1 MTLHK
6 NIPAVNKKIEDL
18 IKNDF
23 GTITSTLTNR
33 LGPEAIG
40 TVESIVT
47 NSYNEAR
54 TKWSAGSLP
63 VNPKDFIWQ
72 FVTDNTSELF
82 CHKILNHYSPV
93 KTYGDDRIIN
103 LEYPYEDEVL
113 SNKVTMLFACSHP
126 INDQEINALLCLKI
140 MGGYSSSDIARIL
153 SKNEVVVLNK
163 LEYAK
168 EQIIEKK
175 IPFAVPGKYVLRER
189 TVNLLKLITYIF
201 ELGYNHPDDRIRVSP
216 EVCNTAINLCEVL
229 TKHPKTNI
237 PESRALMAYMLFCG
251 SRLNSIKDK
260 NDNVLKLQ
268 EQERTKWDRQMI
280 KDGIEYL
287 YQSASGKNVDKIH
300 LMAGVEAIHSTSPDY
315 KSTNWN
321 QIVSLYQNYL
331 QVHNC
336 PQTELEMAFALSKTE
351 GPKAGIEAVKKIKD
365 KESIK
370 NSTLFGVT
378 LGNLYLQLH
387 KYETALTHF
396 KKALKNA
403 ERVSEKTY
411 LNSKIHICQQRI
423 RMTKRYKHGLSF

>member
-33 LGPEAIG
+33 IGPEAIG
-40 TVESIVT
+40 TIESIVT
-47 NSYNEAR
+47 RSYNEAR

-63 VNPKDFIWQ
+63 VNPRDLIWQ

-82 CHKILNHYSPV
+82 CYKILEHNYPATTYS
-93 KTYGDDRIIN
+93 DDRILN
-103 LEYPYEDEVL
+103 LEYPGEEEVL
-113 SNKVTMLFACSHP
+113 SNKIIMLFACCHP
-126 INDQEINALLCLKI
+126 SNDQNINAALILKI

-153 SKNEVVVLNK
+153 SKNEAVVLN
-163 LEYAK
+163 EIETAK
-168 EQIIEKK
+168 EQIIENK

-251 SRLNSIKDK
+251 SRLNSIKDM
-260 NDNVLKLQ
+260 NGNVLKLQ
-268 EQERTKWDRQMI
+268 EQDRTKWNRQMI

-287 YQSASGKNVDKIH
+287 YHSASGKNVDKIH

-336 PQTELEMAFALSKTE
+336 PQTELEMAIALSKTE
-351 GPKAGIEAVKKIKD
+351 GPNAGIEAIKKIKD
-365 KESIK
+365 KNSLQ
-370 NSTLFGVT
+370 NSTLFSVT

-387 KYETALTHF
+387 KYETSLTHF

-403 ERVSEKTY
+403 GRISEKTY
-411 LNSKIHICQQRI
+411 LNSKIHICQQRVK
-423 RMTKRYKHGLSF
+423 MTKRYKYGLSF